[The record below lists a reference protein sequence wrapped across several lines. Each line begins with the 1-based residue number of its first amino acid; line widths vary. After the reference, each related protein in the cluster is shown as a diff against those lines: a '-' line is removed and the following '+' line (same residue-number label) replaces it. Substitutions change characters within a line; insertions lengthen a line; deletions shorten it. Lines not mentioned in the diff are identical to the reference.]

1 MKKWSLG
8 FRVWHW
14 LNALVIFGI
23 LITVFLRE
31 SFLNKQTVAEILTE
45 KLATLHL
52 TLGSEQAI
60 TVAKAVRAPM
70 WEWHIYLGYAL
81 IALLIYRIILFKTP
95 SGRRSYTHLM
105 KENIHK
111 KMVKLG
117 YLGIYAALLGIVI
130 TGLVLNFHDLFG
142 IGKTLKHS
150 IKEVHELTYY
160 ILLYFIPLHIIG
172 VFVAENQDEK
182 GILSDMVNGGKQ

>member
-31 SFLNKQTVAEILTE
+31 SFLNKHTVAEILTE
-45 KLATLHL
+45 KLAALHL

-81 IALLIYRIILFKTP
+81 IALLVYRIVLFGTP
-95 SGRRSYTHLM
+95 SGKRSYVHFM

-117 YLGIYAALLGIVI
+117 YLGIYAALAGIVL
-130 TGLVLNFHDLFG
+130 TGLMLNFHDLLGLDKAF
-142 IGKTLKHS
+142 KHS
-150 IKEVHELTYY
+150 VKELHELAYIA
-160 ILLYFIPLHIIG
+160 ILLFVPLHIAG
-172 VFVAENQDEK
+172 VAVAENRDEK